1 MVVRLSTLA
10 IAELE
15 NAYRGGLTGSEAAR
29 RVRCAQ
35 TCARNYFAEF
45 EGDCIPRGV
54 RAPNPGN
61 SIVRPPPRY
70 TGPAII
76 GKRITAPTRPEGAG
90 WIG

>member
-15 NAYRGGLTGSEAAR
+15 NAFRSGLSASAAAR

-35 TCARNYFAEF
+35 TSANNYFAEF
-45 EGDCIPRGV
+45 AGDCIPRGV

-61 SIVRPPPRY
+61 SIVPPPPRY

-76 GKRITAPTRPEGAG
+76 GKRITAPTRPEGSG